1 MAPQPLSDEELEL
14 VHETLEGFG
23 DKRAMNLEQL
33 DGFLTALLAGPE
45 EPKANTCVKSGETI
59 LLTRMA

>member
-14 VHETLEGFG
+14 VHETLERFG

-45 EPKANTCVKSGETI
+45 EVPQSVKSGETI